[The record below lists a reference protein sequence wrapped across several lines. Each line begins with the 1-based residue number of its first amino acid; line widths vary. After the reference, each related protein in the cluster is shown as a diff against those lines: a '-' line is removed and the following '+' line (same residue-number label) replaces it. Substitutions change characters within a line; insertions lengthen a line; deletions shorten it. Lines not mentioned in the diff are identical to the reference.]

1 MQPISLLEI
10 HSTVLLIE
18 NNKTHDPDSIL
29 TENFKVFSALRV
41 ALLRIILLK
50 KLLIS
55 IVQNIYFYYLIKFRI
70 DQEYSINKEI
80 LITLI
85 YNDLLTK

>member
-1 MQPISLLEI
+1 MI
-10 HSTVLLIE
+10 
-18 NNKTHDPDSIL
+18 DIL

-50 KLLIS
+50 KLLIL

>member
-1 MQPISLLEI
+1 MI
-10 HSTVLLIE
+10 
-18 NNKTHDPDSIL
+18 DIL